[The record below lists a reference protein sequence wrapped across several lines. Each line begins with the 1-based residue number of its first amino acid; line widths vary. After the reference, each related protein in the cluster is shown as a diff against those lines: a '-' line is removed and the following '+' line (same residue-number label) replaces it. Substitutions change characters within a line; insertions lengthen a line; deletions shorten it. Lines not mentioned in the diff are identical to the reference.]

1 MERRDHLDCPRHEGL
16 ATAQEGNRSRLN
28 VIIWLLGL
36 LMAGVVT
43 TFYKTVDVYIALD
56 KNTTSLDKIVAVNSQ
71 RIMFLETRQ
80 LRLDSRL
87 DVIEDHVVPPGK
99 RNEKMQELR

>member
-1 MERRDHLDCPRHEGL
+1 MERRDHLDCERHEGL
-16 ATAQEGNRSRLN
+16 VTAQEGNRSRLN

-36 LMAGVVT
+36 LMAGMVT

-56 KNTTSLDKIVAVNSQ
+56 KNNTALDKIVAVNSQ
-71 RIMFLETRQ
+71 RILFLEARQIQIDTR
-80 LRLDSRL
+80 LNH
-87 DVIEDHVVPPGK
+87 IEEKAAASK